1 MAILIHSYLQC
12 GVLGLFHTWR
22 VKYVVILNPAEI
34 LFSVWM
40 QKICHEILC
49 LLPLQLI
56 LIASKALYA
65 LLYISYQSW

>member
-22 VKYVVILNPAEI
+22 VKKYVVILNPAEI
-34 LFSVWM
+34 LFSASV
-40 QKICHEILC
+40 CHEILC
-49 LLPLQLI
+49 FLPLQLMF

>member
-1 MAILIHSYLQC
+1 MAILIHGYLQC

-34 LFSVWM
+34 LFSASV
-40 QKICHEILC
+40 CHEILC
-49 LLPLQLI
+49 LLHLQLI
-56 LIASKALYA
+56 FLIASKALYA